1 MINSMTTPNGQLFDT
16 TILDDN
22 GCQFVNGFTGEVF
35 EEMPWQELNSWGS
48 EKPEDVP
55 MPTQI

>member
-16 TILDDN
+16 TIMDEHS
-22 GCQFVNGFTGEVF
+22 CQFVNGFTGEVF
-35 EEMPWQELNSWGS
+35 EEMPWQELNAWGD

>member
-1 MINSMTTPNGQLFDT
+1 MINSMITPNGQLFDT
-16 TILDDN
+16 TILDDK

-35 EEMPWQELNSWGS
+35 EEMPWQELNAWGD

-55 MPTQI
+55 MPSQI